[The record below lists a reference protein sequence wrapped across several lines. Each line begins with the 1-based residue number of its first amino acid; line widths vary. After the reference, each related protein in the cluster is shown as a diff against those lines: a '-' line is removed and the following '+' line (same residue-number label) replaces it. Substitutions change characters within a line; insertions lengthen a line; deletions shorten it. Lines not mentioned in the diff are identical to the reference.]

1 MSVKILIVD
10 DYEDNRYTLKRRLK
24 RDGYKDCDEA
34 ENGQI
39 ALEMLEKKQYDLV
52 LLDLMMPIMD
62 GFEVLEHMK
71 LNDAFRHLPV
81 IMISAADDLEKIAH
95 GISLGAEDY
104 LPKPFNPVILKA
116 RVKSALE
123 KRSRS
128 LAQINE
134 LTYTD
139 KGTGLLNEAYLLQ
152 SPEQIGFTAKSESG
166 DVALVEVFFEKYAVL
181 TSSLGKESA
190 DTYLKI
196 QIDRIQSEFQDFG
209 QLYSISPGRF
219 VFVIM
224 TFESVDALVSRLQE
238 LITLAKTSIDLNGV
252 AVAEE
257 TKVGVS
263 IEADFN
269 LGLVDVLHRANVARL
284 QANQF
289 MPLSLYDGAMASS
302 VVERLKLEADLRKAI
317 LNDELIL
324 YYQPQVHAKTGKVCA
339 AEALVRWLHP
349 ERGMISPFHFIP
361 IAEESG
367 MIVELGESV
376 IRKATRQI
384 EVWRGV
390 YEGDWAFPISVNV
403 SAQHVAQPE
412 LVDYIANLLEQHDLT
427 TSMLKVELTESALV
441 EDESGTRSVLNA
453 MQRTGLK
460 ISLDDFGTGF
470 SSLSYLLELPL
481 DQLKIDKMFVDN
493 LVHDERSRSVFKHV
507 VSLAHELNL
516 EVVVEGVEDEEQMKL
531 VNQSNVDFIQGYYF
545 YKPLP
550 ADEFFDV
557 ICNQ

>member
-34 ENGQI
+34 ENGQV
-39 ALEMLEKKQYDLV
+39 ALEMLAKNQYDLV
-52 LLDLMMPIMD
+52 LLDLMMPVMD
-62 GFEVLEHMK
+62 GFEVLEYMRLK
-71 LNDAFRHLPV
+71 DEFRHLPV

-104 LPKPFNPVILKA
+104 LPKPFNPIILKA

-123 KRSRS
+123 KRTRS

-134 LTYTD
+134 LTFID
-139 KGTGLLNEAYLLQ
+139 ASSGLFNEAYLLQ
-152 SPEQIGFTAKSESG
+152 DSIVSELEQDCEPS

-181 TSSLGKESA
+181 MSSLGKVSA
-190 DTYLKI
+190 DRYLKI
-196 QIDRIQSEFQDFG
+196 QLDRIQADFNDLG
-209 QLYSISPGRF
+209 PLYSISQGRF
-219 VFVIM
+219 VFLIKVM
-224 TFESVDALVSRLQE
+224 ASADELVSRLQE
-238 LITLAKTSIDLNGV
+238 LVNQAKLSIDLDGV
-252 AVAEE
+252 PVTEE
-257 TKVGVS
+257 MKVGIT
-263 IEADFN
+263 IEPNFQQGLADI
-269 LGLVDVLHRANVARL
+269 LHRANVARL

-289 MPLSLYDGAMASS
+289 MPLSFYDSAMASS
-302 VVERLKLEADLRKAI
+302 VVDKLKLEADLNKAI

-324 YYQPQVHAKTGKVCA
+324 HYQPQVHAKTGVVCA
-339 AEALVRWLHP
+339 AEALVRWVHP
-349 ERGMISPFHFIP
+349 DKGMISPFHFIP

-376 IRKATRQI
+376 VRMATQQI
-384 EVWRGV
+384 AEWRTANG
-390 YEGDWAFPISVNV
+390 GDWPFPISVNI

-412 LVDYIANLLEQHDLT
+412 LVDYITGLLKQHNLT

-441 EDESGTRSVLNA
+441 EDESGTRTVLNA
-453 MQRTGLK
+453 LQSTGLK

-507 VSLAHELNL
+507 VNLAHDLNL
-516 EVVVEGVEDEEQMKL
+516 EVVVEGVEDEEQVKL

-557 ICNQ
+557 ICAQ

>member
-34 ENGQI
+34 ENGQV
-39 ALEMLEKKQYDLV
+39 ALEMLAKNQYDLV

-104 LPKPFNPVILKA
+104 LPKPFNPIILKA

-134 LTYTD
+134 LTFTD
-139 KGTGLLNEAYLLQ
+139 TGTGLLNEAYLLQ
-152 SPEQIGFTAKSESG
+152 APEKIEFTAKSESG

-181 TSSLGKESA
+181 TSSLGKGSA

-196 QIDRIQSEFQDFG
+196 QIDRIQSEFRDFG
-209 QLYSISPGRF
+209 SLYSISPGRF

-224 TFESVDALVSRLQE
+224 VLESVDELVSRLQE
-238 LITLAKTSIDLNGV
+238 LIALAKTSIDLNGV

-257 TKVGVS
+257 TKIGVT
-263 IEADFN
+263 IEPDFN
-269 LGLVDVLHRANVARL
+269 KGLVDVLHRANVARL

-289 MPLSLYDGAMASS
+289 MPLSFYDGAMASS
-302 VVERLKLEADLRKAI
+302 VVDRLKLEADLRKAI

-324 YYQPQVHAKTGKVCA
+324 HYQPQVHAKTGKVCA
-339 AEALVRWLHP
+339 AEALVRWQHP
-349 ERGMISPFHFIP
+349 EHGMISPFRFIP

-367 MIVELGESV
+367 MIIELGESV

-384 EVWRGV
+384 EEWRRT
-390 YEGDWAFPISVNV
+390 YEGDWIFPISVNV
-403 SAQHVAQPE
+403 SAQHVAQPT
-412 LVDYIANLLEQHDLT
+412 LVDYIATLLKQHNLT

-441 EDESGTRSVLNA
+441 EDESGTRNVLDA

-507 VSLAHELNL
+507 VSLAHDLNL
-516 EVVVEGVEDEEQMKL
+516 EVVVEGVEDEEQVKL

-557 ICNQ
+557 IRTQ

>member
-39 ALEMLEKKQYDLV
+39 ALEMLAQNQYDLV

-62 GFEVLEHMK
+62 GFEVLENMRLK
-71 LNDAFRHLPV
+71 DEYRHLPV
-81 IMISAADDLEKIAH
+81 IMISAADDLEKIAQ

-128 LAQINE
+128 LAQINA
-134 LTYTD
+134 LTFIDTA
-139 KGTGLLNEAYLLQ
+139 TGLFNEAYLLQ
-152 SPEQIGFTAKSESG
+152 ASLQAELEQKKAEGQ
-166 DVALVEVFFEKYAVL
+166 VALVEIFLEKYTFL
-181 TSSLGKESA
+181 SSSLGKASA
-190 DTYLKI
+190 DTYLTI
-196 QIDRIQSEFQDFG
+196 QLDRVRSEFKDFG
-209 QLYSISPGRF
+209 SLYSISPGRF
-219 VFVIM
+219 VFLVEQM
-224 TFESVDALVSRLQE
+224 ESVDTLVARLQE
-238 LITLAKTSIDLNGV
+238 LINLTKVSIDLDGV
-252 AVAEE
+252 AVVEE
-257 TKVGVS
+257 VKLGVS
-263 IEADFN
+263 VEPDFTE
-269 LGLVDVLHRANVARL
+269 GVAKILHKANVARL

-289 MPLSLYDGAMASS
+289 MPLSFYDDAMASS
-302 VVERLKLEADLRKAI
+302 VVDKLKLEADLRKAI

-324 YYQPQVHAKTGKVCA
+324 HYQPQVQAKTGKICA
-339 AEALVRWLHP
+339 AEALVRWVHP
-349 ERGMISPFHFIP
+349 EKGMISPFHFIP

-367 MIVELGESV
+367 MIVELGKSV
-376 IRKATRQI
+376 IRKAIQQI
-384 EVWRGV
+384 EIWKTNYHGA
-390 YEGDWAFPISVNV
+390 WAFPISVNV

-412 LVDYIANLLEQHDLT
+412 LVDYIADLLKQHNLT

-441 EDESGTRSVLNA
+441 EDESGTRVVLNA
-453 MQRTGLK
+453 MQSTGLK

-493 LVHDERSRSVFKHV
+493 LVHDERSRRVFKHV
-507 VSLAHELNL
+507 VNLAHDLNL
-516 EVVVEGVEDEEQMKL
+516 EVVVEGVEDEEQVKL

-545 YKPLP
+545 YKPLS
-550 ADEFFDV
+550 ADAFFDV
-557 ICNQ
+557 ISSQ

>member
-1 MSVKILIVD
+1 MSVNILIVD

-24 RDGYKDCDEA
+24 RDGYKNCDEA

-39 ALEMLEKKQYDLV
+39 ALEMLAQKQYDLV
-52 LLDLMMPIMD
+52 LLDLMMPVMD

-71 LNDAFRHLPV
+71 LKDEFRHLPV

-104 LPKPFNPVILKA
+104 LPKPFNPTILKA

-134 LTYTD
+134 LTFTD
-139 KGTGLLNEAYLLQ
+139 TQTGLLNEAYLLQ
-152 SPEQIGFTAKSESG
+152 ASTQTELEQKNQQG
-166 DVALVEVFFEKYAVL
+166 DFGLVELFFEKYSVL
-181 TSSLGKESA
+181 SSSLGKASA
-190 DTYLKI
+190 DSYIKI
-196 QIDRIQSEFQDFG
+196 QIERIQAEFKDFG
-209 QLYSISPGRF
+209 ELYAISPGRF
-219 VFVIM
+219 VLLVVQV
-224 TFESVDALVSRLQE
+224 ESVDELISRLQT
-238 LITLAKTSIDLNGV
+238 LIQMVQSNIELNGV
-252 AVAEE
+252 SIAEE
-257 TKVGVS
+257 AKLGVT
-263 IEADFN
+263 IET
-269 LGLVDVLHRANVARL
+269 GLEQGLANILHKANVARL
-284 QANQF
+284 QTNQF
-289 MPLSLYDGAMASS
+289 MPLSFYDDAMTSS
-302 VVERLKLEADLRKAI
+302 VVNRLKLEADLRKAI
-317 LNDELIL
+317 LNDELML
-324 YYQPQVHAKTGKVCA
+324 HYQPQVHAKTGQVCA

-349 ERGMISPFHFIP
+349 EQGMISPFHFIP

-367 MIVELGESV
+367 MIVELGKSV

-384 EVWRGV
+384 EEWQSQYDG
-390 YEGDWAFPISVNV
+390 EWTFPISVNV

-412 LVDYIANLLEQHDLT
+412 LVDYIAALLDKHNLT

-441 EDESGTRSVLNA
+441 EDESGTRTVLNA
-453 MQRTGLK
+453 MQSTGLK

-507 VSLAHELNL
+507 VNLAHDLNL
-516 EVVVEGVEDEEQMKL
+516 EVVVEGVEDEEQVKL

-550 ADEFFDV
+550 ADDFFDV
-557 ICNQ
+557 ILSQ

>member
-39 ALEMLEKKQYDLV
+39 ALDMLAQKQYDLV

-62 GFEVLEHMK
+62 GFEVLEQMRLK
-71 LNDAFRHLPV
+71 DEYSHLPV
-81 IMISAADDLEKIAH
+81 IMISAADDLEKIAK

-104 LPKPFNPVILKA
+104 LPKPFNPIILKA

-134 LTYTD
+134 LTFTD
-139 KGTGLLNEAYLLQ
+139 TQTGLLNEAYLLQ
-152 SPEQIGFTAKSESG
+152 ASTLSDFEQKNEQG
-166 DVALVEVFFEKYAVL
+166 DIVFVEIFFEKYEVL
-181 TSSLGKESA
+181 ASSLGKESA
-190 DTYLKI
+190 DAYIKI
-196 QIDRIQSEFQDFG
+196 QVERMQTEFSDFG
-209 QLYSISPGRF
+209 DLYSISPGRF
-219 VFVIM
+219 VFAVLQL
-224 TFESVDALVSRLQE
+224 ESVDGLIARLQE
-238 LITLAKTSIDLNGV
+238 LLHLLQTNIDMNGV
-252 AVAEE
+252 SVAEE
-257 TKVGVS
+257 AKVGVTVEVS
-263 IEADFN
+263 LEQGIEKI
-269 LGLVDVLHRANVARL
+269 LHKANVARL
-284 QANQF
+284 QTNQF
-289 MPLSLYDGAMASS
+289 MPLSFYDDAMSSS
-302 VVERLKLEADLRKAI
+302 VVDRLRLEADLRKAI
-317 LNDELIL
+317 LNDELTL
-324 YYQPQVHAKTGKVCA
+324 HYQPQVHAKTGVVCA

-349 ERGMISPFHFIP
+349 EKGMISPFHFIP

-367 MIVELGESV
+367 MIVELGKSV
-376 IRKATRQI
+376 IRKATKQI
-384 EVWRGV
+384 EEWRKI
-390 YEGDWAFPISVNV
+390 YDGDWSFPISVNV
-403 SAQHVAQPE
+403 SAQHVSQPE
-412 LVDYIANLLEQHDLT
+412 LVDYIAGLLAQHNLT
-427 TSMLKVELTESALV
+427 SSMLKVELTESALV
-441 EDESGTRSVLNA
+441 EDESGTRTVLNA
-453 MQRTGLK
+453 MQSTGLK

-507 VSLAHELNL
+507 VNLAHDLNL
-516 EVVVEGVEDEEQMKL
+516 EVVVEGVEDEEQVKL

-550 ADEFFDV
+550 ADDFFDV
-557 ICNQ
+557 IQNQ

>member
-10 DYEDNRYTLKRRLK
+10 DYEDNRYTIKRRLK

-39 ALEMLEKKQYDLV
+39 ALEMLAEKEYDLV

-71 LNDAFRHLPV
+71 QKDEYRHLPV
-81 IMISAADDLEKIAH
+81 IMISAADDLEKIAQ

-104 LPKPFNPVILKA
+104 LPKPVNPVILKA

-123 KRSRS
+123 KRARS
-128 LAQINE
+128 LAQINA
-134 LTYTD
+134 LTFTD
-139 KGTGLLNEAYLLQ
+139 TSTGLFNEAYLLQ
-152 SPEQIGFTAKSESG
+152 PSVKAEFEQSEG
-166 DVALVEVFFEKYAVL
+166 DVAVVEVFLEKYSVL
-181 TSSLGKESA
+181 SSSLGKESA
-190 DTYLKI
+190 DSYLKI
-196 QIDRIQSEFQDFG
+196 QLDRIQSELTSFG
-209 QLYSISPGRF
+209 PLYSISPGRF
-219 VFVIM
+219 VYIIQQIE
-224 TFESVDALVSRLQE
+224 TVDALVSSLQE
-238 LITLAKTSIDLNGV
+238 LINLTKTSIDLNGV

-257 TKVGVS
+257 VKLGVN
-263 IEADFN
+263 IETNVADN
-269 LGLVDVLHRANVARL
+269 IAGALHKANVARL

-289 MPLSLYDGAMASS
+289 MPLSFYDDAMASS
-302 VVERLKLEADLRKAI
+302 VVDRLKLEADLRKAI

-324 YYQPQVHAKTGKVCA
+324 HYQPQVRAKTGVVCA
-339 AEALVRWLHP
+339 AEALVRWVHP
-349 ERGMISPFHFIP
+349 ELGMISPFRFIP

-367 MIVELGESV
+367 MIVELGKSV
-376 IRKATRQI
+376 IRTAVRQI
-384 EVWRGV
+384 EEWRAK
-390 YEGDWAFPISVNV
+390 YNQPWIFPISVNV
-403 SAQHVAQPE
+403 SAQHVSQPE
-412 LVDYIANLLEQHDLT
+412 LVDYIAGLLEQHNLT

-441 EDESGTRSVLNA
+441 EDESGTRNVLNA
-453 MQRTGLK
+453 MQSTGLK

-493 LVHDERSRSVFKHV
+493 LVHDERSRHVFKHV
-507 VSLAHELNL
+507 VNLAQDLNL
-516 EVVVEGVEDEEQMKL
+516 EVVVEGVEDEEQVKL

-550 ADEFFDV
+550 ADDFFDV
-557 ICNQ
+557 IQNQ

>member
-39 ALEMLEKKQYDLV
+39 ALEMLAQKQYDLV

-62 GFEVLEHMK
+62 GFEVLEQMR
-71 LNDAFRHLPV
+71 LNDEYSHLPV
-81 IMISAADDLEKIAH
+81 IMISAADDLEKIAK

-104 LPKPFNPVILKA
+104 LPKPFNPIILKA

-134 LTYTD
+134 LTFTD
-139 KGTGLLNEAYLLQ
+139 TQTGLLNEAYLLQ
-152 SPEQIGFTAKSESG
+152 ASTLSDFEQKNGQD
-166 DVALVEVFFEKYAVL
+166 DVAFVEVFFEKYGVL
-181 TSSLGKESA
+181 ASSLGKVSA
-190 DTYLKI
+190 DAYIKI
-196 QIDRIQSEFQDFG
+196 QIERMQAEFNDFG
-209 QLYSISPGRF
+209 TFYFISPGRF
-219 VFVIM
+219 VFAVLQL
-224 TFESVDALVSRLQE
+224 ESIDGLISRLQE
-238 LITLAKTSIDLNGV
+238 LLHLLQTNIDMNGV
-252 AVAEE
+252 SVTEE
-257 TKVGVS
+257 AKVGVTVEVGLEQG
-263 IEADFN
+263 IEKI
-269 LGLVDVLHRANVARL
+269 LHKANVARL
-284 QANQF
+284 QTNQF
-289 MPLSLYDGAMASS
+289 MPLSLYDDAMSSS
-302 VVERLKLEADLRKAI
+302 VVDKLKLEADLRKAI

-324 YYQPQVHAKTGKVCA
+324 HYQPQVHAKTGEVCA

-349 ERGMISPFHFIP
+349 EKGMISPFHFIP

-367 MIVELGESV
+367 MIVELGKSV
-376 IRKATRQI
+376 IRKATKQI
-384 EVWRGV
+384 EDWRKIYDGA
-390 YEGDWAFPISVNV
+390 WSFPISVNV
-403 SAQHVAQPE
+403 SAQHVSQPE
-412 LVDYIANLLEQHDLT
+412 LVGYIADLLAQHNLT

-441 EDESGTRSVLNA
+441 EDESGTRTVLNA
-453 MQRTGLK
+453 MQSTGLK

-493 LVHDERSRSVFKHV
+493 LVQDERSRSVFKHV
-507 VSLAHELNL
+507 VNLAHDLNL
-516 EVVVEGVEDEEQMKL
+516 EVVVEGVEDEEQVKL

-550 ADEFFDV
+550 ADDFFDV
-557 ICNQ
+557 IQNQ